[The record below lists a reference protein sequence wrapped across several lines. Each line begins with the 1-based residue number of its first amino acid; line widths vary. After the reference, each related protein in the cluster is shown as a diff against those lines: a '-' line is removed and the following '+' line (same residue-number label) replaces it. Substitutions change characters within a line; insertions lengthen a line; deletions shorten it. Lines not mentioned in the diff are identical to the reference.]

1 MAKYG
6 VILARFQPVHNGH
19 LALIEKA
26 CLENDKVILL
36 VGSIDKLNERNPI
49 PWDIRVTML
58 KEALVEKGLTD
69 RCIIKP
75 LSDLTDETDNSH
87 DWGFYIFA
95 KIVDEIK
102 DSAFTM
108 YYSDG
113 FEIITTWFPG
123 FLLKDHVS
131 LMLLARGKVEEGV
144 SATQVRKLMLEYH
157 TDINKNSDLEK
168 VVPKSVFDR
177 REMLQAFIKIHMNR

>member
-1 MAKYG
+1 MVKYG
-6 VILARFQPVHNGH
+6 VMLARFQPVHLGH

-26 CLENDKVILL
+26 CSENDKVLLL
-36 VGSIDKLNERNPI
+36 VGSIDKLNGRNPI

-58 KEALVEKGLTD
+58 QEAIDEIGLTD
-69 RCIIKP
+69 KCIIKP
-75 LSDLTDETDNSH
+75 LSDLTDESDNSH
-87 DWGFYIFA
+87 DWGFYIYA

-123 FLLKDHVS
+123 FLLKDYVS
-131 LMLLARGKVEEGV
+131 LTLLARGKVERGI
-144 SATQVRKLMLEYH
+144 SATEVREAMLKYDDKDISSLDKLKSM
-157 TDINKNSDLEK
+157 I
-168 VVPKSVFDR
+168 PKSVFDR
-177 REMLQAFIKIHMNR
+177 RELIKAFIKINIK